1 MYIYVCLPMF
11 ETFYRILMGFPGGS
25 SGKESGCQ
33 CRSRRRYRF
42 NPWVRKIP
50 WRKKWQPIPV
60 FLSGKF
66 HGQRCLAGYS
76 PKCCKELDITEATE
90 CTHTHTQTHRMLMAI
105 KDIYQEKL
113 QAKIYF

>member
-1 MYIYVCLPMF
+1 
-11 ETFYRILMGFPGGS
+11 MGQVGKNLAVNAGDAREAGLIPGLG
-25 SGKESGCQ
+25 
-33 CRSRRRYRF
+33 RF
-42 NPWVRKIP
+42 P
-50 WRKKWQPIPV
+50 WRWKWQPAPV